1 MSEFLPGVNGPATG
15 YSQAEASEHAEDLVL
30 LVDATAN
37 DSDGSTNQVDGEFPE
52 ENVVEETYF
61 VADSQDTILF
71 VARATSSDLAGTDAI
86 HERLRES
93 LLLTSREYE
102 KAYAEIQ
109 CDVEYLTFVQSS
121 DRAFVP
127 YVEAKFA
134 ELFAKQDSVDAR
146 LIAVMNVFDGLTTHE
161 ASLYYLLE
169 GHTHMCEFFVFED
182 HPGEEVSRGRR
193 FFQVDT
199 DQACQIRRGDKILIY
214 DAGVLDE
221 VESDTR
227 SGIVYDDDL
236 EFSTALY
243 VRAIRYI
250 CQQKRGVSKH
260 FQKRV
265 S

>member
-1 MSEFLPGVNGPATG
+1 
-15 YSQAEASEHAEDLVL
+15 
-30 LVDATAN
+30 
-37 DSDGSTNQVDGEFPE
+37 
-52 ENVVEETYF
+52 
-61 VADSQDTILF
+61 
-71 VARATSSDLAGTDAI
+71 
-86 HERLRES
+86 
-93 LLLTSREYE
+93 
-102 KAYAEIQ
+102 
-109 CDVEYLTFVQSS
+109 
-121 DRAFVP
+121 
-127 YVEAKFA
+127 
-134 ELFAKQDSVDAR
+134 
-146 LIAVMNVFDGLTTHE
+146 
-161 ASLYYLLE
+161 
-169 GHTHMCEFFVFED
+169 MCEFFVFED